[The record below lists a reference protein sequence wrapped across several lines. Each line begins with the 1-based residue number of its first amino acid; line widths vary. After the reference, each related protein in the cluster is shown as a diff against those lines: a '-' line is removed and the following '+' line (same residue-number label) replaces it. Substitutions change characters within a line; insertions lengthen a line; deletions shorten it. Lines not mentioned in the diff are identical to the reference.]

1 MIHSDEDIP
10 TPAKS
15 FIFKHMLFGCS
26 QNYCYSS
33 FLSLLDKIESFK
45 NTFFCCTFSCWYDKK
60 LAVALKF
67 KGNQKYKLKFRNNT
81 ARTKRM
87 KSTLLVKFVQ
97 IRSRKSGS
105 NNFMDMNFMQRI
117 CTPGSKEFYQKVQ
130 NIHISSFCVYKNQN
144 DIFMKTVC
152 RIYKCYLVILKNK

>member
-1 MIHSDEDIP
+1 MFPKLLLLII
-10 TPAKS
+10 
-15 FIFKHMLFGCS
+15 
-26 QNYCYSS
+26 
-33 FLSLLDKIESFK
+33 LSLLDKIESFK
-45 NTFFCCTFSCWYDKK
+45 NTFFCGTFSCWCDKK

-67 KGNQKYKLKFRNNT
+67 KGNLKYKLKFRNNT
-81 ARTKRM
+81 ARRKRM
-87 KSTLLVKFVQ
+87 KSTLLVKFGQ

-117 CTPGSKEFYQKVQ
+117 CTPGSKEFYQKVH
-130 NIHISSFCVYKNQN
+130 NIHISSFCVCKNQN